1 MERCKFKQGKFNCG
15 SYAFNLYKENIDQGD
30 YCDHHYWQDQAM
42 KAITALREALSEQP
56 AQQKPVAAEC
66 KFDREEKWVRCE
78 IAHHNLVQS
87 EPHKWPGYQTR
98 LLYTH
103 PQAREPEQPPQQEPV
118 ATLWQHSE
126 TGRTR
131 ITQPGD
137 IMDCDARWFKAA
149 DLYTAPPTQ
158 RPWVGLTLERKMD
171 MAESYFTDEWAI
183 NRAIQLLSG
192 CENAL
197 KEKNT

>member
-1 MERCKFKQGKFNCG
+1 MSRK
-15 SYAFNLYKENIDQGD
+15 
-30 YCDHHYWQDQAM
+30 AM
-42 KAITALREALSEQP
+42 KLALEALERGETELRWQAITALREARAEQP

-158 RPWVGLTLERKMD
+158 RPWVGLTHEDIEEVWKRVEASD
-171 MAESYFTDEWAI
+171 FGDSVQPFGQAI
-183 NRAIQLLSG
+183 EA
-192 CENAL
+192 AL
-197 KEKNT
+197 RSKNT